1 MLFVVTSA
9 NLPPRLLRFSQGAGV
24 GTLGTRRL
32 KESRQGC
39 VDDTSAPATRE
50 LSHK

>member
-39 VDDTSAPATRE
+39 VDDISTPVTHE
-50 LSHK
+50 LRHE